1 MKFKT
6 FLRAYNKKFYN
17 RRCKDLYDVKI
28 VSGDDFYSDKEGYI
42 TWFDDLPVAEYKG
55 KDGKYH
61 RQYSGFLTHKEVR
74 YYDSICDRL
83 YDRNILDIEI
93 RDDVGRIE
101 MVVEHNEN
109 DPDIYGQLLPENN
122 SIE

>member
-28 VSGDDFYSDKEGYI
+28 YSGGNYYEEEEGYI
-42 TWFDDLPVAEYKG
+42 IWFDDLPVAEYKG
-55 KDGKYH
+55 KDGKYR

-83 YDRNILDIEI
+83 YDRKILDIDI

-101 MVVEHNEN
+101 LWVEHNEN